1 MSPPLK
7 AWVEETALLFE
18 GLGLPRM
25 AGRVLAWLLVADP
38 PEQTLKEMGEA
49 LGVSKGALSPA
60 LHLLRRLGLVE
71 RVRRSG
77 ERSDRYSVRPEAWKR
92 LLMEKARAMG
102 LYREAA
108 EKGLALLP
116 PEKGERLREMRRL
129 YAFFEKALPELLR
142 RYEEEA

>member
-7 AWVEETALLFE
+7 AWVEETALFFE

-49 LGVSKGALSPA
+49 LGVGKGALSPA
-60 LHLLRRLGLVE
+60 LHLLLRLGLVE

-116 PEKGERLREMRRL
+116 PERGQRLREMHRL